1 MSGFPGPPP
10 YDKVIARQLRE
21 EREAN
26 RTEPEPVQ
34 RTADADDLC
43 DALWL
48 RSALLKNTDPKSS
61 RLFEAAAA
69 HIRAL
74 ERQLS
79 EINKRKGQ
87 TP

>member
-10 YDKVIARQLRE
+10 YDQVLARQLRE

-48 RSALLKNTDPKSS
+48 RSALLKGTDHKSS
-61 RLFEAAAA
+61 RLMEAAAA
-69 HIRAL
+69 HIRSL
-74 ERQLS
+74 ERQLC
-79 EINKRKGQ
+79 EIQRKG
-87 TP
+87 TT